1 MAKIPL
7 SSGFRIIPEGKYT
20 FLIADVIYN
29 EDFGK
34 LTLKLIADNGESTE
48 AKYNLLNNDGTF
60 NEKALGAFSM
70 FAKAALNDYT
80 RNEVDPMELKDHYVG
95 AEITHNK
102 VPSTTNPGEY
112 KTYVNFKSTWAVEVP
127 ADTDTEVV
135 DLDKLLE

>member
-48 AKYNLLNNDGTF
+48 AKYNLLNNDGTY
-60 NEKALGAFSM
+60 NEKALNAFSM

-80 RNEVDPMELKDHYVG
+80 RNEVDPMELKEHYVG

>member
-80 RNEVDPMELKDHYVG
+80 RNEVDPMELKEHYVG